1 MWAVNWCFCHN
12 GHVPLF
18 IDQPEYVLGRSRKNN
33 DHHNNENNDD
43 NNNEQNS
50 RNRFYYSIGDTDSEA
65 TFCAMLNALRSKFH
79 TTMPSLPILYE
90 EIQLLCE
97 EIVQYNP
104 SETIFNF
111 LLTCGPHVLWVYS
124 WPGKRPNSN
133 VWNGLHY
140 SVKNNQQS
148 VNVTDEDI
156 NVKIS
161 VNKQQK
167 RKKNNNMDKD
177 HTINKNYN
185 DNVNVETH
193 NSNNNICIVATKPLT
208 NDPDDWIEIRRGEL
222 IVLDEGIPHVTPT
235 ELFRIEL
242 QGHGINNEKR
252 ILSPPKLIEDMR
264 RYSVNPEF
272 FIGGGI

>member
-18 IDQPEYVLGRSRKNN
+18 IDHPEYVLGSTRNNNHNN
-33 DHHNNENNDD
+33 DNPRHRD
-43 NNNEQNS
+43 EQSSIS
-50 RNRFYYSIGDTDSEA
+50 RHSSRFYYPVGDTDSEA
-65 TFCAMLNALRSKFH
+65 TFCAMLNALRCQFH
-79 TTMPSLPILYE
+79 TTMPSLPVLYE
-90 EIQLLCE
+90 EIQLLCN

-140 SVKNNQQS
+140 VVKNQS

-156 NVKIS
+156 NIKVSVK
-161 VNKQQK
+161 QK
-167 RKKNNNMDKD
+167 ARKNNM
-177 HTINKNYN
+177 TNYH
-185 DNVNVETH
+185 DY
-193 NSNNNICIVATKPLT
+193 NNNICIVATKPFT
-208 NDPDDWIEIRRGEL
+208 NDDDWIELQRGEL

-235 ELFRIEL
+235 DLFRIEL
-242 QGHGINNEKR
+242 HGHGINNEKQ
-252 ILSPPKLIEDMR
+252 ILSPPKLQEDMR
-264 RYSVNPEF
+264 RYSIHPDF